1 LINAPTNLKH
11 KTILTLIY
19 SASLRI
25 SEAINLKVADI
36 DSDNMR
42 IWIRYGKGQK
52 DRISILSPMML
63 DLLRIYYKNYKP
75 KAKSKKNPKPA
86 AIEELETAASKTF
99 LGHQVVS
106 APSKPKKEPKTFIG
120 KIWRWVNTE

>member
-1 LINAPTNLKH
+1 MKH

-19 SASLRI
+19 SAGLRI

-42 IWIRYGKGQK
+42 IWIRYAKDQK

-63 DLLRIYYKNYKP
+63 DLLRTYYKNYKP
-75 KAKSKKNPKPA
+75 K
-86 AIEELETAASKTF
+86 EYLFEGQTAAQYTPASIRTVFKR
-99 LGHQVVS
+99 
-106 APSKPKKEPKTFIG
+106 AKKAKGITSPATVHTLRHSGVYPDENQGNSFVG
-120 KIWRWVNTE
+120 EWH